1 MFLKI
6 KSSNFIDRLSLE
18 INQTQKS
25 LLKAVLKDDSGA
37 ICSIMQKELGFGQQI
52 DRAFRK
58 VVQAI
63 RAAADVRDLRAV
75 RGLGFERLQGKRS
88 HQCALRLNKQW
99 RLIVEIVERN
109 GKTRVRVIEI
119 ADYH

>member
-37 ICSIMQKELGFGQQI
+37 ICSIMQKELDFGQQFLNREGL
-52 DRAFRK
+52 DELPYG
-58 VVQAI
+58 VYSLEVSQG
-63 RAAADVRDLRAV
+63 AD
-75 RGLGFERLQGKRS
+75 EMKMRLVKR
-88 HQCALRLNKQW
+88 
-99 RLIVEIVERN
+99 I
-109 GKTRVRVIEI
+109 
-119 ADYH
+119 